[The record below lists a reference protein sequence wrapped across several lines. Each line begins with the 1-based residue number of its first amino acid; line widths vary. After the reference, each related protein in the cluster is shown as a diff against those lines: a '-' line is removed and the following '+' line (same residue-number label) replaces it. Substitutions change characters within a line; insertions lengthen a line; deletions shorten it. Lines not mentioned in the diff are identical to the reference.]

1 MCLAIPARIVEIRDG
16 DLALVELGNIRKEI
30 SLALVEGVQEG
41 DYVIVHVGYALQRLD
56 VEEAERTLSLFREL
70 GAQALEA
77 AV

>member
-16 DLALVELGNIRKEI
+16 DLAVVELGNIRKEI
-30 SLALVEGVQEG
+30 SLALVEGIQEG